1 MYFKFYSMV
10 ALAQIVSA
18 LQMPEYNAQEQSPAP
33 SVAIFASTGAETE
46 ATTSATASAA
56 TNDGF
61 LGNIGDQGIST
72 ADPCIVFDNHWECV
86 SSPAGCMYRD
96 TAHECTKT

>member
-18 LQMPEYNAQEQSPAP
+18 LQMQEYNAQEQSPAT
-33 SVAIFASTGAETE
+33 SVAILASTGADTL
-46 ATTSATASAA
+46 ASTSAASKE
-56 TNDGF
+56 GF
-61 LGNIGDQGIST
+61 LGNIGNQGIS
-72 ADPCIVFDNHWECV
+72 AVDPCTAFAASWECV
-86 SSPAGCMYRD
+86 SSPAGCFYRD